1 MRSLIHGPSWEKSM
15 LSVYGSVRYD
25 LEIEKIHF
33 FDQVQ
38 SLETK
43 TKGTKKQKFKCRR
56 TSNLAD
62 QGVCAFLSP

>member
-1 MRSLIHGPSWEKSM
+1 M